1 MPCQELF
8 ECKIESYKKNSGR
21 NNCKNFIEAASTMG
35 WKKYTGNQGME
46 LGIDT
51 FGKSAPY
58 KKIYEHFKLTS
69 NNIIQQAKKLL
80 KNND

>member
-1 MPCQELF
+1 ME
-8 ECKIESYKKNSGR
+8 
-21 NNCKNFIEAASTMG
+21 
-35 WKKYTGNQGME
+35 KYTGNQGRE

-69 NNIIQQAKKLL
+69 NNIIKQAKEIL
-80 KNND
+80 KK